1 MDRNLLRNR
10 NNLVV
15 SGMGVIILAVWTLV
29 KSIMYAVIRIR
40 SLPDTIDSE
49 YKWLVVGIAI
59 AIIALF
65 SAVGLVLRLIIGRS
79 AMREGKGG
87 KGGKAYLVLAWIV
100 LIFDSVGGTLDLLT
114 FGSNGILDSVAVLAV
129 DATTIA
135 TLINLIVSASKVRKI
150 AKGEKGGEK

>member
-40 SLPDTIDSE
+40 SLRDTIDSE
-49 YKWLVVGIAI
+49 YKWLVAGIAI
-59 AIIALF
+59 AIIALI

-87 KGGKAYLVLAWIV
+87 KGGKAYLVLVWIV
-100 LIFDSVGGTLDLLT
+100 LIFDSVGGTFDLLT

-150 AKGEKGGEK
+150 AKEEKGGEK